1 MSFSQMQKA
10 LVDEKKIHQ
19 DLIQTKKRESFLG
32 RVVSVFRPDP
42 NYNLNT
48 VVAQISEKARVE
60 FYRKEYLSL
69 EDASELEAALV
80 VLNQLSVHV
89 SGKEDQQRLQGV
101 INTLQGFKA
110 EQPLLPIHK
119 ADSKSLSPV
128 EKSEKSTKLAL
139 LARTLTYLTFNLR
152 DIHEEGKVHGDIL
165 STSVSLHEK
174 YNLAGAD
181 HLKDEGEK
189 IDVRKD
195 GDIFQQ
201 LGIASQ
207 QSDVY
212 ALTRLLMQEIFPDQ
226 VIEDRSIKDL
236 LVGALYSDL
245 MHVGIKLESVFPEVL
260 GNPPDLE
267 NMEEWSKGVKGLV
280 DTLKTELPTLSEHS
294 LNTIQANLLYR
305 GNVAALYLRVQKS
318 KKQIEGYIRKNI
330 GRIQERLQSLDLK
343 VRKQAL
349 QEITTTFHPITVK
362 ESLSELLKHKSRD
375 KLFGLVKGFQTR
387 EHVVLPRQIKS
398 ILSENLGISGE
409 KLENYA
415 SALSRQIL
423 LIRENTAITPGESV
437 LIPESFEYPFAER
450 GKEGKISLPARIQYT
465 LSEDRRSIEV
475 NIIPEIK
482 KKVGEGTYK
491 TVFELPSFTIPL
503 FRTQT
508 ETGERK
514 RFSLINQEVLITEKR
529 PSDLD
534 DHLRIQKGREVQS
547 EMYRAFSKRED
558 IHIDPPSILID
569 KNHSYTHW
577 YNGNLNN
584 AAVVRSF
591 PLDIKGKTSMRLKD
605 KHKYQAIRDV
615 SMALVE
621 MNKLGYVHRDIKGGN
636 IFLQYD
642 ESSDAMKG
650 YLADFDLVTKR
661 NTREFTSRYFYWD
674 FLSEN
679 GVVTSRSDTLGLA
692 MCIGEVLIPNFYD
705 TYKDNPRAL
714 RSQVAV
720 DQKLSE
726 GLFKEIQ
733 KKGRG
738 MTRDDFQPL
747 YTTYT
752 ANQDVDALF
761 SGIESAARFSTED
774 IQELRKNWDIRKGL
788 FSILN
793 RVLKKDQE
801 VRDYLP
807 SKNRALFNQL
817 VQKNST
823 LLQALQTIDQ
833 KIPPLDLEEIAG
845 EIQSLV
851 EEYIR
856 D

>member
-1 MSFSQMQKA
+1 MTK
-10 LVDEKKIHQ
+10 KKIHQ
-19 DLIQTKKRESFLG
+19 DLTQTKKRESFLG

-89 SGKEDQQRLQGV
+89 SGTEAQQRLQGV

-139 LARTLTYLTFNLR
+139 LARTLTYLTSNLR

-181 HLKDEGEK
+181 QLKDEGEQ

-226 VIEDRSIKDL
+226 MIEDRPSKELLLVALHSDL
-236 LVGALYSDL
+236 LHVDL
-245 MHVGIKLESVFPEVL
+245 HMNPIELEREITEFL
-260 GNPPDLE
+260 GDLLDLE
-267 NMEEWSKGVKGLV
+267 NMEEWSKGVKRLV
-280 DTLKTELPTLSEHS
+280 DKLKTILPILSEHN

-305 GNVAALYLRVQKS
+305 GNVAALYLRVQES
-318 KKQIEGYIRKNI
+318 KKLIEGYIQENI
-330 GRIQERLQSLDLK
+330 GSIQDRLQSLDLK

-409 KLENYA
+409 ELEDYA

-423 LIRENTAITPGESV
+423 LIREDLAITPGESI
-437 LIPESFEYPFAER
+437 LIPGSFEYPFAER

-475 NIIPEIK
+475 NIIPEKK
-482 KKVGEGTYK
+482 KKVGKGTYK

-514 RFSLINQEVLITEKR
+514 RFSLFDQEVLITENSPTR
-529 PSDLD
+529 LD
-534 DHLRIQKGREVQS
+534 DHLRIERGRQIQS
-547 EMYRAFSKRED
+547 EIYRTFRQRED
-558 IHIDPPSILID
+558 IHIDPPSRIID
-569 KNHSYTHW
+569 KTHSHTHW

-584 AAVVRSF
+584 AADVRSF
-591 PLDIKGKTSMRLKD
+591 PLDIKGKTSKPLKD

-615 SMALVE
+615 SMALSE

-642 ESSDAMKG
+642 ETSDTMKG
-650 YLADFDLVTKR
+650 YLADFDLVTNR
-661 NTREFTSRYFYWD
+661 NEREFTSDYFYWD
-674 FLSEN
+674 FLSEK

-692 MCIGEVLIPNFYD
+692 MCIGEVLIPNFYG

-714 RSQVAV
+714 RNQSDV
-720 DQKLSE
+720 DRKLSE

-733 KKGRG
+733 KKGGG
-738 MTRDDFQPL
+738 MTRDDFQAL
-747 YTTYT
+747 YTIYI
-752 ANQDVDALF
+752 ANQDIDVLF
-761 SGIESAARFSTED
+761 GSIESAARFSTED

-788 FSILN
+788 FSVLN
-793 RVLKKDQE
+793 RVLKNDQE
-801 VRDYLP
+801 VRDYLSQP
-807 SKNRALFNQL
+807 KNKALLDQL
-817 VQKNST
+817 VKKDFS
-823 LLQALQTIDQ
+823 LSEALQTIDQ
-833 KIPPLDLEEIAG
+833 EVPPVDLEGIAG
-845 EIQSLV
+845 EIQRLV
-851 EEYIR
+851 EEYLH